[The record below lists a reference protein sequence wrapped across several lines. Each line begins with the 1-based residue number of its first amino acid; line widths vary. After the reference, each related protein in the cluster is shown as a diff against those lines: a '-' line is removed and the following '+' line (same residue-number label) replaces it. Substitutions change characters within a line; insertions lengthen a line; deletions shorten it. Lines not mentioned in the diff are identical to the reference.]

1 MSCWRSWRTCDY
13 AEKLRLNAVD
23 INGLRHR
30 RGIVRLAACDLN
42 DYSVPHTHVGRT
54 LVAVATLDEVR
65 ILDGAKVIATHPRCF
80 DRDECVEIP
89 GHIAELARSKR
100 RARRLRGQDRLFRAA
115 SARCRAVWRRWSR
128 G

>member
-65 ILDGAKVIATHPRCF
+65 TDRGDRAANRLIQSDNRTVRLRPPLDGKSWNEMLLR
-80 DRDECVEIP
+80 DRAGEPLQTDD
-89 GHIAELARSKR
+89 RS
-100 RARRLRGQDRLFRAA
+100 LG
-115 SARCRAVWRRWSR
+115 
-128 G
+128 